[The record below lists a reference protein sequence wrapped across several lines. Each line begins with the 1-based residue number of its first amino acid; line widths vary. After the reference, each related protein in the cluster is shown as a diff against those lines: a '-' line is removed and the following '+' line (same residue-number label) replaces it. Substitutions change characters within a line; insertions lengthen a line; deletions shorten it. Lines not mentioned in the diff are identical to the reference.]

1 MLDAYII
8 DKIRKER
15 EEANSRREQLRI
27 SIPVPELEDFPD
39 VEPEI
44 GRERGVVEI
53 DNDCNLDSF
62 LIK

>member
-8 DKIRKER
+8 DKIRRER

>member
-1 MLDAYII
+1 MLDAFII
-8 DKIRKER
+8 DKIRRER

-44 GRERGVVEI
+44 SRERGVVEI